1 LIPTKGV
8 RFAGTGS
15 YLPERVVTNDDMSKT
30 LDTNDEW
37 IRTRT
42 GISERRFAAPEQA
55 TSDLGIKAARR
66 ALDAAG
72 VAPTD
77 IDLIICATMTPDYV
91 IPSTAALIQRAIG
104 AERAGGFDLGSA
116 CSGFVLSV
124 GAATGYIKT
133 GAAKNVL
140 VVGAE
145 KMSVAMDM
153 QDRTTAVIFADG
165 AGAAVLQPADEGADG
180 SNILA
185 LRQGLKGDVDVLSVP
200 AGGSR
205 RPASL
210 ETVQQREHYIKM
222 AGRETFK
229 FAVKTFSALIED
241 TCADAGITPADLK
254 VIVPHQVNQRIIEAA
269 CDRSNIDMSRCVINI
284 DRVGNTSAASVAIAL
299 DESVRAGR
307 IERGDLLLLVAFGA
321 GLSWASALIRW

>member
-1 LIPTKGV
+1 MIPTKGV

-55 TSDLGIKAARR
+55 TSDLAIEAARR
-66 ALDAAG
+66 ALESARITPADL
-72 VAPTD
+72 
-77 IDLIICATMTPDYV
+77 DLIICATMTGDYV
-91 IPSTAALIQRAIG
+91 IPSTAALIQRALG
-104 AERAGGFDLGSA
+104 AEKAGGFDLASA

-124 GAATGYIKT
+124 GVASGYVKT

-153 QDRTTAVIFADG
+153 QDRATAVIFADG
-165 AGAAVLQPADEGADG
+165 AGAAVLQPSDTPGG
-180 SNILA
+180 SDVLA
-185 LRQGLKGDVDVLSVP
+185 LRHGVKGDVDVLSIP

-205 RPASL
+205 RPASP
-210 ETVQQREHYIKM
+210 ETIAQRQHYIKM

-229 FAVKTFSALIED
+229 FAVKTFSSLIEG

-269 CDRSNIDMSRCVINI
+269 CDRSEIDMTKVVLNI
-284 DRVGNTSAASVAIAL
+284 ERVGNTSAASVAIAL
-299 DESVRAGR
+299 DETSRAGR
-307 IERGDLLLLVAFGA
+307 LERGDLVLLVAFGA

>member
-1 LIPTKGV
+1 M
-8 RFAGTGS
+8 
-15 YLPERVVTNDDMSKT
+15 RVVTNDDLSKT

-55 TSDLGIKAARR
+55 TSDLAIEAARR

-72 VAPTD
+72 VGPAD
-77 IDLIICATMTPDYV
+77 IDLIICATMTPDYI
-91 IPSTAALIQRAIG
+91 IPSTAALIQRALG
-104 AERAGGFDLGSA
+104 AENAGGYDLGSA

-124 GAATGYIKT
+124 GAAAGYIKT

-145 KMSVAMDM
+145 KMSTVMDM
-153 QDRTTAVIFADG
+153 EDRTTAVIFADG
-165 AGAAVLQPADEGADG
+165 AGAAVLQPASDG
-180 SNILA
+180 GSDVLA
-185 LRQGLKGDVDVLSVP
+185 TRHGVKGDVDVLSIP

-205 RPASL
+205 CPASV
-210 ETVQQREHYIKM
+210 ESVQARNHYIKM

-229 FAVKTFSALIED
+229 FAVKTFSSLIEG
-241 TCADAGITPADLK
+241 TCADAGISPADLK

-269 CDRSNIDMSRCVINI
+269 CERSAIDVGKCVINI

-299 DESVRAGR
+299 DEAVRAGR
-307 IERGDLLLLVAFGA
+307 IERGDLVLLVAFGA
-321 GLSWASALIRW
+321 GLSWASALLKW

>member
-1 LIPTKGV
+1 MISKGV

-15 YLPERVVTNDDMSKT
+15 YLPERVVTNDDLSKT

-55 TSDLGIKAARR
+55 ASDLGIAAARR

-72 VAPTD
+72 VAPAD
-77 IDLIICATMTPDYV
+77 LDLIICATMTNDYV
-91 IPSTAALIQRAIG
+91 IPSTAALIQRALG
-104 AERAGGFDLGSA
+104 AERAGGFDLCSA
-116 CSGFVLSV
+116 CSGFVLSL
-124 GAATGYIKT
+124 GAASGYIKT

-140 VVGAE
+140 VLGAE

-165 AGAAVLQPADEGADG
+165 AGAAVLQPSPEPG
-180 SNILA
+180 SDVLA
-185 LRQGLKGDVDVLSVP
+185 LRQGLKGDVDVLSIP

-205 RPASL
+205 RPTSV
-210 ETVQQREHYIKM
+210 ETVQNREHYIKM

-229 FAVKTFSALIED
+229 FAVKTFSSLIEG
-241 TCADAGITPADLK
+241 TCADAGVTTSDLK

-269 CDRSNIDMSRCVINI
+269 CERSQIDMSRCVINI

-299 DESVRAGR
+299 DEAVRAGR
-307 IERGDLLLLVAFGA
+307 IERGDLVLLVAFGA
-321 GLSWASALIRW
+321 GLSWASALVRW

>member
-1 LIPTKGV
+1 MISKGV

-42 GISERRFAAPEQA
+42 GIAERRFAAPDQA
-55 TSDLGIKAARR
+55 TSDLGIEAARR

-72 VAPTD
+72 VAPAEV
-77 IDLIICATMTPDYV
+77 DLVICATMTFDYV
-91 IPSTAALIQRAIG
+91 IPSTAALIQRALG
-104 AERAGGFDLGSA
+104 AERAGGFDLCSA

-124 GAATGYIKT
+124 GAASGYIKT
-133 GAAKNVL
+133 GAARNVL

-165 AGAAVLQPADEGADG
+165 AGAAVLQPASEPG
-180 SNILA
+180 SDVLA
-185 LRQGLKGDVDVLSVP
+185 QRHGLKGDVDVLSIP

-205 RPASL
+205 KPASL
-210 ETVQQREHYIKM
+210 ETVQGREHYIKM

-229 FAVKTFSALIED
+229 FAVKTFSSLIEG
-241 TCADAGITPADLK
+241 TCADAGVTPADLK

-269 CDRSNIDMSRCVINI
+269 CERSKIDMSKCVINI

-299 DESVRAGR
+299 DEAVRAGR
-307 IERGDLLLLVAFGA
+307 IERGDLVLLVAFGA
-321 GLSWASALIRW
+321 GLSWASALLRW

>member
-1 LIPTKGV
+1 MIPTKGV

-42 GISERRFAAPEQA
+42 GISERRFAAADQA
-55 TSDLGIKAARR
+55 TSDLAIAAARK
-66 ALDAAG
+66 ALDASG
-72 VAPTD
+72 IAPAD
-77 IDLIICATMTPDYV
+77 LDLIICATMTPDYV
-91 IPSTAALIQRAIG
+91 IPSTAALIQRALG
-104 AERAGGFDLGSA
+104 AEKAGGFDLGSA

-124 GAATGYIKT
+124 SAASGYIKA

-165 AGAAVLQPADEGADG
+165 AGAAVLQPAAEGG
-180 SNILA
+180 SDLLA
-185 LRQGLKGDVDVLSVP
+185 LRHGLKGDVDVLSVP

-205 RPASL
+205 RPASI
-210 ETVQQREHYIKM
+210 ETVQQRQHYIKM

-229 FAVKTFSALIED
+229 FAVKTFSSLIED

-269 CDRSNIDMSRCVINI
+269 CDRSKIDMSKCVINI

-307 IERGDLLLLVAFGA
+307 IERGDLVLLVAFGA